1 MALFRSL
8 FGTEKGGIQ
17 FLTTKAIGYYLEKML
32 EEASQKI
39 VIVSP
44 YIKMSLR
51 VRDILM
57 EKLKAGVEV
66 TIIHREDFADKE
78 LATAVI
84 QRKNLHAK
92 CFMTEK
98 AVIVGSMNLYDYS
111 QVNNDEMAF
120 LIENDGKVDLFGEIE
135 KEVARL
141 CREYTDKA
149 HGEKFEPV
157 KNLQQAKDVGLV
169 IGRKYSWDSLARY
182 FSFEGEPRGGIRG
195 TEKGN
200 IVLFSFSKSQ
210 YANKRKDDILYYMG
224 QNTGTPEQELWHGN
238 KVLYTC
244 FETGIGRIFL
254 FEDNIF
260 MGEYEF
266 AKEPF
271 KENGKWFFPLKR
283 KKDS

>member
-32 EEASQKI
+32 DEASDKI
-39 VIVSP
+39 IIVAP

-51 VRDILM
+51 VRDILSA
-57 EKLKAGVEV
+57 KLKEGVEI
-66 TIIHREDFADKE
+66 TIIHRENFAEKE
-78 LATAVI
+78 FATTII

-120 LIENDGKVDLFGEIE
+120 LIERDGKADIFEEID
-135 KEVARL
+135 KELARL
-141 CREYTDKA
+141 SRDYTDKSCS
-149 HGEKFEPV
+149 EKLVPV
-157 KNLQQAKDVGLV
+157 KDLQQAKDVGLI
-169 IGRKYSWDSLARY
+169 IGRKYSWESLAQY
-182 FSFEGEPRGGIRG
+182 FSFEGERRGGIRA

-210 YANKRKDDILYYMG
+210 YANKRKDGILYYMG
-224 QNTGTPEQELWHGN
+224 QNTGTPEQELWYGN

-244 FETGIGRIFL
+244 FETRIGRIFL
-254 FEDNIF
+254 FEDNTF
-260 MGEYEF
+260 MGEYVF
-266 AKEPF
+266 AQEPF

-283 KKDS
+283 KKES

>member
-135 KEVARL
+135 KEVTR
-141 CREYTDKA
+141 
-149 HGEKFEPV
+149 
-157 KNLQQAKDVGLV
+157 
-169 IGRKYSWDSLARY
+169 
-182 FSFEGEPRGGIRG
+182 
-195 TEKGN
+195 
-200 IVLFSFSKSQ
+200 
-210 YANKRKDDILYYMG
+210 
-224 QNTGTPEQELWHGN
+224 
-238 KVLYTC
+238 
-244 FETGIGRIFL
+244 
-254 FEDNIF
+254 
-260 MGEYEF
+260 
-266 AKEPF
+266 
-271 KENGKWFFPLKR
+271 
-283 KKDS
+283 